1 LNAHNVYFDF
11 YVSRAGVFAR
21 DLNSAQSALVS
32 KVACPAQRSEETS
45 VAVEGIDFQYRLIGN
60 DDDDWLTGITGDD
73 DVVKPQT
80 TKASIDAA
88 HIAIVSKLADLQKA
102 VGGARH

>member
-1 LNAHNVYFDF
+1 LH
-11 YVSRAGVFAR
+11 
-21 DLNSAQSALVS
+21 
-32 KVACPAQRSEETS
+32 
-45 VAVEGIDFQYRLIGN
+45 
-60 DDDDWLTGITGDD
+60 D